1 MSKKDQ
7 MTKEFLAGK
16 TDDELL
22 KELASHKKELF
33 NLRFQAVLGDLKNAV
48 KPRMV
53 RKNIARIKTE
63 LSARKNKQNKGQ

>member
-1 MSKKDQ
+1 

-22 KELASHKKELF
+22 KELDNHKKELF
-33 NLRFQAVLGDLKNAV
+33 NLRFQADLGDLQNAV
-48 KPRMV
+48 RPRMV
-53 RKNIARIKTE
+53 RKDIARIKTE